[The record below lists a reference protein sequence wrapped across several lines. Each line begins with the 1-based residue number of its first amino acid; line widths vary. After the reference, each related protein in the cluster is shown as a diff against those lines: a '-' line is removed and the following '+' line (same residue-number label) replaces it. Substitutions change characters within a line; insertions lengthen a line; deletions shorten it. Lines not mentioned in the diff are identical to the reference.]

1 MVLFVIKTE
10 ENRVKAKEAKLRED
24 HQAASTKEF
33 EIRQQMSKY
42 TNEIE
47 GKRRTLLRFIY
58 MIIFFIF
65 YRFLRLYEAN
75 KCNEK
80 RSGRKIEQTT

>member
-1 MVLFVIKTE
+1 MRIIRFYFIIFYIINKSFNFTGVFFLFLIKTE

-33 EIRQQMSKY
+33 EIRQQISKY

-47 GKRRTLLRFIY
+47 GKKMQPTR
-58 MIIFFIF
+58 
-65 YRFLRLYEAN
+65 
-75 KCNEK
+75 
-80 RSGRKIEQTT
+80 